1 MQAMQAMHSSEA
13 APSTNYRM
21 ARGLVIERAPVAA

>member
-1 MQAMQAMHSSEA
+1 MHAMQSSEA

>member
-1 MQAMQAMHSSEA
+1 LQSSEA